1 MKIEKTG
8 FGWIVVDGKRY
19 DYDILILA
27 DGKIL
32 NRYED
37 FQGNNHEFSIEEA
50 KKLLNPK
57 PEVIIVGTGQG
68 GVLKVKEETIQFLK
82 KEKVK
87 LIALPTPKAIEIFN
101 KLKELKACLFHLTC

>member
-8 FGWIVVDGKRY
+8 FGWIVIDGKRY
-19 DYDILILA
+19 ETDVLILA
-27 DGKIL
+27 DNTIL
-32 NRYED
+32 NRYEN
-37 FQGNNHEFSIEEA
+37 FTGNNHEFSIEEA

-57 PEVIIVGTGQG
+57 PEVIVVGTGQG
-68 GVLKVKEETIQFLK
+68 GILKVKEETIDFLK

-101 KLKELKACLFHLTC
+101 KLKEKKAALFHLTC